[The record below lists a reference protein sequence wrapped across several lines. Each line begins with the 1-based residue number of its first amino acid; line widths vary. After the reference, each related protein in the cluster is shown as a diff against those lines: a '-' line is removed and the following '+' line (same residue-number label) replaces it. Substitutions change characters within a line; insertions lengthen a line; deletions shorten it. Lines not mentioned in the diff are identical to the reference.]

1 MYASTLFDWTN
12 SEETL
17 LEIINMSNIELIY
30 LMHQYE
36 NENGVDL
43 FTFKMGRRSS
53 TSSCVLPW

>member
-1 MYASTLFDWTN
+1 MYASTLFDWIN

-53 TSSCVLPW
+53 TSS

>member
-36 NENGVDL
+36 NENEVDL
-43 FTFKMGRRSS
+43 FTFKMGRSSS
-53 TSSCVLPW
+53 TSSWVLP